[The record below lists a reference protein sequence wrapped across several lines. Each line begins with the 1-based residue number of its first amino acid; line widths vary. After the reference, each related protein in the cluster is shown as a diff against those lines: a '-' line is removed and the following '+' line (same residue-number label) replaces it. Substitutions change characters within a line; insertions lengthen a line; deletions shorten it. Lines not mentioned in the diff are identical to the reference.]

1 MSTHQSS
8 PITLEEFQALARRA
22 GLELTLEELE
32 ALLPLYREFTQQL
45 AMLHDPSLPLEEPV
59 MVFPAQWT
67 QR

>member
-1 MSTHQSS
+1 
-8 PITLEEFQALARRA
+8 LEEFQVLVRRA
-22 GLELTLEELE
+22 GLTLTQEELE
-32 ALLPLYREFTQQL
+32 HLLPLYQEFTKQL

>member
-1 MSTHQSS
+1 MSTQMSS
-8 PITLEEFQALARRA
+8 PITLEGFQVLARRA

-32 ALLPLYREFTQQL
+32 HLLPLYQEFTQQL

-59 MVFPAQWT
+59 MVFPAAWT

>member
-1 MSTHQSS
+1 MSTHMSS
-8 PITLEEFQALARRA
+8 HITLKEFQVLARRA
-22 GLELTLEELE
+22 GLELTLDELE

-59 MVFPAQWT
+59 MVFPAAWH